1 MSWNSWPFLVTN
13 KYLRHL
19 RILRFLM
26 KTLIEINNET
36 WGQVKYYATIK
47 ELSINNAVKLLLET
61 ALKMQEISLNSK
73 RLIIKWVLYLSILKV
88 GNVENITIINFQI
101 YGAD

>member
-1 MSWNSWPFLVTN
+1 
-13 KYLRHL
+13 
-19 RILRFLM
+19 M

-73 RLIIKWVLYLSILKV
+73 RLIIK
-88 GNVENITIINFQI
+88 
-101 YGAD
+101 